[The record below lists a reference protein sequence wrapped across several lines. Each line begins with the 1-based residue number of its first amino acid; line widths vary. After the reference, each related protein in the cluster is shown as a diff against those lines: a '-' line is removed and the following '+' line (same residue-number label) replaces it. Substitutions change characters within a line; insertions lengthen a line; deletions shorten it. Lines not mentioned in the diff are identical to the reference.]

1 MLKAN
6 KNEGLETPTCSR
18 CHCLEQQYCK
28 QQGIESK

>member
-18 CHCLEQQYCK
+18 CHCFKQESCK
-28 QQGIESK
+28 QQGI